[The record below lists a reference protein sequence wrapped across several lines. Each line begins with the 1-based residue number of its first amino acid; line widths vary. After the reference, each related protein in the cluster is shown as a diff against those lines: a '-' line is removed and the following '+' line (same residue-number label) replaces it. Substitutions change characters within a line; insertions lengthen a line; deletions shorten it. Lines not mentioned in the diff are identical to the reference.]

1 MKFAAFI
8 KYGLV
13 AGLSAVLATQVFAL
27 SAEKKQAIADR
38 IKPVGEVC
46 VQGDSSCASAA
57 TAAAGG
63 GAKSGEEIYN
73 STCTGCHSTGA
84 AGAPKVGDKAAWA
97 PRLAAGIDTVY
108 SHAINGLN
116 AMPPKGMCAT
126 CSDDD
131 IKATV
136 DYMVSNSK

>member
-1 MKFAAFI
+1 MKLSALS
-8 KYGLV
+8 KCGLV
-13 AGLSAVLATQVFAL
+13 MILTGLLASQTFAM
-27 SAEKKQAIADR
+27 SEEKKKAIADR

-46 VQGDSSCASAA
+46 LQGDSKCASAA
-57 TAAAGG
+57 TASAGG
-63 GAKSGEEIYN
+63 GAKSGEEIFN

-97 PRLAAGIDTVY
+97 PRIAQGIDKLHD
-108 SHAINGLN
+108 HALNGLN

-126 CSDDD
+126 CSDDE

-136 DYMVSNSK
+136 DFMVGKSK